1 MAKELIS
8 AKTLKKWTLKKY
20 QDKSNQNNMNYLRFT
35 SYAYIIAG
43 ILFAVEAFLKLQEG
57 DNNKAILMGLFALG
71 SVFLFFFRR
80 NFARKFE
87 ERNKKP

>member
-1 MAKELIS
+1 
-8 AKTLKKWTLKKY
+8 
-20 QDKSNQNNMNYLRFT
+20 MNYLKFT
-35 SYAYIIAG
+35 SYAYIIAA

-71 SVFLFFFRR
+71 CVFLFFFRR
-80 NFARKFE
+80 NFAKKFE